1 VSQPQ
6 SITEWAKL
14 ILQRRPNR
22 SGAWSLCEIGL
33 SETEFETLTIWA
45 KTLSFAQFS
54 QDARNRRSHTVG
66 TCDYK
71 GRAVLGL
78 VLFLVESETARRKAS
93 EGSVWPCIRNIGWG
107 AEVAEALFTAQGGA
121 SITHRMLL
129 QEAAE
134 RFELRH
140 LFGQEGVHSWIDS
153 IFLQFGFTHQGS
165 AKRLEVW
172 LNTQHMPVAVAY
184 LLQSRQA
191 DTQFKAVW
199 NCLRAVSQSKTHSA
213 QQERLLK
220 DSPWVLPSWST
231 QLLESA
237 KRARSRADA
246 SDADF
251 GAVFLVQSVRLI
263 RSRIH
268 DVSSYEF
275 EVELC
280 DLGEL
285 NLEEPGYHVLWD
297 NQVIGYIGLRDGA
310 YVLAGERLALPTH
323 RPESEIA
330 LRAVGGAEIG
340 VSQRLTLWD
349 PNDIV
354 TVYNPAGE
362 RLPENT
368 KGGLRRG
375 CHIIYHHCL
384 QLRGETE
391 CVARLSESWMCAT
404 LTLLA
409 NTVQLVAGEDEVLW
423 DAAWVSKE
431 TTASAC
437 VGMVAAWRSAG
448 ASYQEEKAAKIRL
461 SIPTGIH
468 VVSAYFNGRRV
479 ELPKQEGGSMD
490 FEVVLVASDFFS
502 EPRLRTAVRIGE
514 DRYSVVLPMGRLWAP
529 AVFVENAEGEV
540 KRWPVER
547 TLRTDKARSAK
558 FLFPN
563 QWENFEKAVLME
575 GHRVVCGADGAGP
588 QRVQGLSGYG
598 APLTLVRDRF
608 NSHGN
613 ASRFVVAQKVRNAD
627 GILRSVK
634 DHGTEVSLWL
644 NQERPPGVEDAVVM
658 LDAEGVWHSFS
669 AVDIVVND
677 TGTQW
682 TIPIS
687 GRVLPPVACL
697 AVVYQNTVIGGWQ
710 HPTEFRRLLL
720 EHDDPVRVREFAACV
735 RAFKLPFLEHC
746 SRGDYRKWTQSHLS
760 EVLAA
765 WLCPVELKLGAQ
777 IVKVGYPDELWLDAV
792 QEFFSAY
799 KAPVTQSHATG
810 LIRTATD
817 VDSEQLASIQTAFA
831 PLEDTIRLLT
841 DVSPWL
847 AAGVARTF
855 LAGVGLGATEQK
867 QLRGMLSHFVD
878 YTPDAWEQ
886 SIFHVGV
893 DPSFW
898 DRLVNCAVLHERP
911 GQELRDADHWNVCVA
926 LKTPGF
932 RRRLTALL
940 LKTEH
945 RA

>member
-1 VSQPQ
+1 
-6 SITEWAKL
+6 
-14 ILQRRPNR
+14 
-22 SGAWSLCEIGL
+22 
-33 SETEFETLTIWA
+33 
-45 KTLSFAQFS
+45 
-54 QDARNRRSHTVG
+54 
-66 TCDYK
+66 
-71 GRAVLGL
+71 
-78 VLFLVESETARRKAS
+78 
-93 EGSVWPCIRNIGWG
+93 
-107 AEVAEALFTAQGGA
+107 
-121 SITHRMLL
+121 MLL

-251 GAVFLVQSVRLI
+251 GAVFLVQSVRLV

-404 LTLLA
+404 LTLSA
-409 NTVQLVAGEDEVLW
+409 NSVQLVAGEDEVLW

-563 QWENFEKAVLME
+563 QWENSEKAILME

-847 AAGVARTF
+847 AADVARTF